1 MCELMRLIHHNQH
14 PVYRPS
20 SLFSTQENFYK
31 RVSLKSVIQQS
42 STERFVQKYLGD
54 EGNLFKKYANCN
66 FFVVVVYMYIS
77 ICNIFKNFGESI
89 QCRIMVKVMYSTHH
103 YAHLKKINFH

>member
-31 RVSLKSVIQQS
+31 RVSPKSVIQQS

-66 FFVVVVYMYIS
+66 FFCCCLQVYL
-77 ICNIFKNFGESI
+77 CNIFKNFGESI

-103 YAHLKKINFH
+103 YAHLKKNYFH